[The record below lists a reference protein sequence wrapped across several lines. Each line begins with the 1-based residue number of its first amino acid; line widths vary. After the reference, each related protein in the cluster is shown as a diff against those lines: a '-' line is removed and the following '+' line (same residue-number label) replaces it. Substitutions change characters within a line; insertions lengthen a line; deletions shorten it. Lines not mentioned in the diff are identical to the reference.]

1 MFQFQIAVEAGLA
14 MRFQSTLLV
23 FALLGTAF
31 AGGWVGE
38 SISSPKL
45 ALSAPLGD
53 LPIGGPALTI
63 DDKPIAPAPGRFEAL
78 VQKIMPAV
86 VSVDAIKPALPGAT
100 KNKPTEESGS
110 GVLVQLPGYRGTFAI
125 TNNHVIAG
133 AKAQE
138 ITVTLNDGRIL
149 IPDLVRTDPESDIAL
164 LRVAGENL
172 PTAEL
177 GDSDTAKSGQWVLAF
192 GSPFGFNQT
201 VTHGIIS
208 ARDRGQ
214 ISLGNTIRIKE
225 FLQTDAAINPGN
237 SGGPLVDTAGSV
249 IGINT
254 ANASTNGYSSG
265 VAFSI
270 PINLVK
276 RIGKQLLD
284 RGAVSRGY
292 IGMQMSSAL
301 DPHTALKLGL
311 TRLRGALVESV
322 HNNGP
327 ASKAGLQS
335 GDVILKLDGLEIRDE
350 NHVINLVGMLP
361 ANQKVKLSIWR
372 NKQASAVELTVGE
385 WPRGK

>member
-1 MFQFQIAVEAGLA
+1 MTVPILA
-14 MRFQSTLLV
+14 
-23 FALLGTAF
+23 AAF

-38 SISSPKL
+38 SLSSPRL
-45 ALSAPLGD
+45 AISAPAGD
-53 LPIGGPALTI
+53 LPVAPPGTI
-63 DDKPIAPAPGRFEAL
+63 DDKPVTPQPAKFEML

-86 VSVDAIKPALPGAT
+86 VSVDAVKPAAPGAA

-110 GVLVQLPGYRGTFAI
+110 GVLVQLPNYRGTFVI
-125 TNNHVIAG
+125 TNNHVVAG
-133 AKAQE
+133 AKASE

-149 IPDLVRTDPESDIAL
+149 VPDLVRTDPESDIAL
-164 LRVAGENL
+164 LRVVGDNL

-237 SGGPLVDTAGSV
+237 SGGPLVDTAGLV

-284 RGAVSRGY
+284 QGSVARGY

-301 DPHTALKLGL
+301 DPHTALRLGL
-311 TRLRGALVESV
+311 TRLRGALIESV

-327 ASKAGLQS
+327 ASRAGLQS
-335 GDVILKLDGLEIRDE
+335 GDVILKLDGVEIRDE

-372 NKQASAVELTVGE
+372 SKQASAVELTVGE
-385 WPRGK
+385 WPKGK

>member
-1 MFQFQIAVEAGLA
+1 
-14 MRFQSTLLV
+14 MRFQSALLTL
-23 FALLGTAF
+23 ALLGTAF
-31 AGGWVGE
+31 AGGWVGV
-38 SISSPKL
+38 SVSSPTL
-45 ALSAPLGD
+45 AISAPSD
-53 LPIGGPALTI
+53 LPPPTVE
-63 DDKPIAPAPGRFEAL
+63 DKPTNPAPARFEAL
-78 VQKIMPAV
+78 VGRIMPAV
-86 VSVDAIKPALPGAT
+86 VSVDAVKPAVPGAA

-110 GVLVQLPGYRGTFAI
+110 GVLVQLPGYRGTFVI
-125 TNNHVIAG
+125 TNNHVVAG
-133 AKAQE
+133 AKAAE
-138 ITVTLNDGRIL
+138 ITVTLNDGRI
-149 IPDLVRTDPESDIAL
+149 IQPDLVRTDPESDIAL
-164 LRVAGENL
+164 LRVVADNL

-192 GSPFGFNQT
+192 GSPFGFSQT

-237 SGGPLVDTAGSV
+237 SGGPLVDTSGHV

-284 RGAVSRGY
+284 QGTVSRGY
-292 IGMQMSSAL
+292 VGMQMSSAL

-322 HNNGP
+322 HSTGP
-327 ASKAGLQS
+327 ATRAGLQS

-350 NHVINLVGMLP
+350 NHLINLVGMLP
-361 ANQKVKLSIWR
+361 PHQKVKLTVWR
-372 NKQASAVELTVGE
+372 NKQASTVELTVGE

>member
-1 MFQFQIAVEAGLA
+1 
-14 MRFQSTLLV
+14 MRFRS
-23 FALLGTAF
+23 ALLTLAILGMAF
-31 AGGWVGE
+31 AGGWAGD
-38 SISSPKL
+38 SLSSPRL
-45 ALSAPLGD
+45 AIAAPSGD
-53 LPIGGPALTI
+53 LPVAPPGSI
-63 DDKPIAPAPGRFEAL
+63 DDKPTVPVPARFETL

-86 VSVDAIKPALPGAT
+86 VSVDAIKPAAPGAA
-100 KNKPTEESGS
+100 KNKPTEDSGS
-110 GVLVQLPGYRGTFAI
+110 GVLVQLPGYRGTFVI
-125 TNNHVIAG
+125 TNNHVVAG
-133 AKAQE
+133 AKATE

-149 IPDLVRTDPESDIAL
+149 VPDLVRTDPESDIAL
-164 LRVAGENL
+164 LRIVGENI

-237 SGGPLVDTAGSV
+237 SGGPLVDMAGAV

-276 RIGKQLLD
+276 RIGK
-284 RGAVSRGY
+284 
-292 IGMQMSSAL
+292 MF
-301 DPHTALKLGL
+301 
-311 TRLRGALVESV
+311 
-322 HNNGP
+322 
-327 ASKAGLQS
+327 
-335 GDVILKLDGLEIRDE
+335 
-350 NHVINLVGMLP
+350 
-361 ANQKVKLSIWR
+361 
-372 NKQASAVELTVGE
+372 
-385 WPRGK
+385 